1 MMGNKSSGT
10 GGSKTIQGRYSGGN
24 KSKGTSKNKKV
35 NINGKISIGQH
46 EGSSFKSNSPDNLQ
60 GHLADIK

>member
-1 MMGNKSSGT
+1 MDNKSSGT

-35 NINGKISIGQH
+35 NIKNTKKNKIQI
-46 EGSSFKSNSPDNLQ
+46 NLK
-60 GHLADIK
+60 IN